1 MDASKITDEDHR
13 EAVRRLL
20 SGAVAGLDVH
30 QLSATIAD
38 LHPRGNTFP
47 GEVYLRLGAEV
58 LGDTIAASA
67 GPIDYEGLR
76 ERHLPEVTFHG
87 KDNRR
92 IQFAVLCAAAL
103 AGGLEP
109 DLLEEVYWWRTD
121 DFWRYGMLAAVAL
134 VRASADARGVSV
146 EQLAS
151 DLAERHH
158 IVLP

>member
-1 MDASKITDEDHR
+1 M
-13 EAVRRLL
+13 
-20 SGAVAGLDVH
+20 
-30 QLSATIAD
+30 
-38 LHPRGNTFP
+38 
-47 GEVYLRLGAEV
+47 
-58 LGDTIAASA
+58 
-67 GPIDYEGLR
+67 
-76 ERHLPEVTFHG
+76 
-87 KDNRR
+87 
-92 IQFAVLCAAAL
+92 LCAAAL

-134 VRASADARGVSV
+134 VRAGADARGVSV